1 MAKDAHWIE
10 HAHLNRGSYGHHSAA
25 QIAKDSK
32 KPGKLG
38 KKARLA
44 KTLGSL
50 RKRGSQRLYGA
61 K

>member
-1 MAKDAHWIE
+1 MADPHWIE
-10 HAHLNRGSYGHHSAA
+10 HAKLNKGSYGHHSAA

-32 KPGKLG
+32 KGGKLG

-50 RKRGSQRLYGA
+50 RKRGSAKLYKG
-61 K
+61 